1 MADQN
6 TYKRA
11 ASAKALEYVRD
22 GMKLGL
28 GSGTTAEV
36 FMDLLAPRVRAG
48 ERLLCVPTSERTAIY
63 ARKLGLTL
71 STLDEQSPLDITID
85 GADEADR
92 NLDLIKGG
100 GGMRLREK
108 IVAAASRKMLVIA
121 DESKLVP
128 RLGKYALP
136 VEVMSFGHKSIVAHL
151 TAQFAALGYS
161 NVPIRLR
168 EKDGALFVTDNNNLI
183 YDCAFGAIQN
193 AAKLAAAIKSVPGA
207 VEHGLFVGIA
217 TTLLIAG
224 PGEVE
229 VIESPRVSQN
239 PQ

>member
-1 MADQN
+1 MTDQ
-6 TYKRA
+6 TQFKRA
-11 ASAKALEYVRD
+11 AAAKAIEYIQD

-28 GSGTTAEV
+28 GSGTTAEI
-36 FMDLLAPRVRAG
+36 FIESLATRVRAG
-48 ERLLCVPTSERTAIY
+48 QKLLCVPTSERTAAH

-71 STLDEQSPLDITID
+71 STLDDLSPLDITID

-100 GGMRLREK
+100 GGMLLREK
-108 IVAAASRKMLVIA
+108 IVAAASRQMIVIA

-128 RLGKYALP
+128 RLGKFALP
-136 VEVMSFGHKSIVAHL
+136 IEVMEFGHKSIVAHL
-151 TAQFAALGYS
+151 ADQFATLGYN
-161 NVPIRLR
+161 NVPIKLR
-168 EKDGALFVTDNNNLI
+168 EKDGAPLITDNNNLI

-229 VIESPRVSQN
+229 VIQRA
-239 PQ
+239 